1 MNRYRIDYRQSGKNY
16 RYYIAARNVENAE
29 ALDNNPFGATM
40 QDLYNETR
48 LSMTVIKNSLEKM
61 DNVEKRGDSWLIK
74 SDTPAEIIEATAEQP
89 VIQDDGGNY
98 PNNGGNYPNNGGNYP
113 DNGTATLINPNTGR
127 EYVELPETGQTIK
140 EQILEQVAQSE
151 ETPKFELQPP
161 PISIYQKHFI
171 LIEHCYLSLAQ
182 DGTGQEPAL
191 AKDTWFD
198 DEGEAVS
205 EDDCKVLNRAVERP
219 LNEVEFRGVTY
230 RNLFVAE
237 SQLFHGVFDDI
248 QSATARMNEL
258 MAKKPSNNFEV
269 MEV

>member
-98 PNNGGNYPNNGGNYP
+98 P

-127 EYVELPETGQTIK
+127 ECVELPETGQTIK

-151 ETPKFELQPP
+151 EPPKFELQPP
-161 PISIYQKHFI
+161 PIYQKHFI

-205 EDDCKVLNRAVERP
+205 EDDCKVLNRAVERL